1 MAQALGEDQ
10 EAEEFFQFPTGQNK
24 QFNKRSPDKK
34 QVPQAGN
41 TMQDLEMADV
51 DEKELLEDVQ
61 LDDMFGK
68 VFGVERVHLLHN
80 SDRLQ
85 DVIEKV

>member
-1 MAQALGEDQ
+1 
-10 EAEEFFQFPTGQNK
+10 
-24 QFNKRSPDKK
+24 
-34 QVPQAGN
+34 
-41 TMQDLEMADV
+41 MADV
-51 DEKELLEDVQ
+51 GEQELLEDVQ

-68 VFGVERVHLLHN
+68 VFGIERVHLLHK